1 MAGVGMASVSWIRA
15 VRIIPVPV
23 PAVPPPSVVVV
34 RVVVVSVPSV
44 FPGGRAVPAV

>member
-15 VRIIPVPV
+15 VRIIPV